1 MTMACKQ
8 DIYKLLNS
16 FCKTLNKQVY
26 VCSNRNERCGT
37 DVLNIDLKTKLIVL
51 VCWSKYKEIKYTF
64 DLKGSMEKTEL
75 INLKRSISAAK
86 KMWNTICSEDSF
98 DDKREKTIKI
108 AVRTFEM
115 ENDFV

>member
-1 MTMACKQ
+1 MACKQ

-16 FCKTLNKQVY
+16 FCQTLNKQQY
-26 VCSNRNERCGT
+26 ASRHKNERIGV
-37 DVLNIDLKTKLIVL
+37 DILNIDLHTKIIVL
-51 VCWSKYKEIKYTF
+51 VCWSKFKEIKYTF

-75 INLKRSISAAK
+75 INLKRSITAAK
-86 KMWNTICSEDSF
+86 KMWDTICAEDAH

>member
-1 MTMACKQ
+1 MACKQ

-16 FCKTLNKQVY
+16 FCQTLNKQQY
-26 VCSNRNERCGT
+26 ASRHKNERIGV
-37 DVLNIDLKTKLIVL
+37 DILNIDLNTKIIVL
-51 VCWSKYKEIKYTF
+51 VCWSKFKEIKYTF

-75 INLKRSISAAK
+75 INLKRSITAAK
-86 KMWNTICSEDSF
+86 KMWDTICAEDAH

>member
-1 MTMACKQ
+1 MDCKQ

-16 FCKTLNKQVY
+16 FCQTLNKQQY
-26 VCSNRNERCGT
+26 ASRHKNERIGV
-37 DVLNIDLKTKLIVL
+37 DILNIDLNTKIIVL
-51 VCWSKYKEIKYTF
+51 VCWSKFKEIKYTF

-75 INLKRSISAAK
+75 INLKRSITAAK
-86 KMWNTICSEDSF
+86 KMWDTICAEDAH

>member
-1 MTMACKQ
+1 MACKQ
-8 DIYKLLNS
+8 DIFKLLNS

-26 VCSNRNERCGT
+26 ISNHRNERIGN
-37 DVLNIDLKTKLIVL
+37 DILNIDLRTKIIEL

-86 KMWNTICSEDSF
+86 KMWNTICSEDAW

>member
-1 MTMACKQ
+1 MACKQ

-16 FCKTLNKQVY
+16 FCQTLNKQVY
-26 VCSNRNERCGT
+26 ISSHRNERIEK
-37 DVLNIDLKTKLIVL
+37 DILNIDLKTKLIVL
-51 VCWSKYKEIKYTF
+51 VCWSKFKEMKYTF

-86 KMWNTICSEDSF
+86 KMWNMICSEDAF

>member
-1 MTMACKQ
+1 MACKQ

-16 FCKTLNKQVY
+16 FSQTLNKRVY
-26 VCSNRNERCGT
+26 VCSHKNERI
-37 DVLNIDLKTKLIVL
+37 DRDIMNIDLQTKLIEL
-51 VCWSKYKEIKYTF
+51 VCWSKYKEFKYVF

-75 INLKRSISAAK
+75 INLKRSITAAK
-86 KMWNTICSEDSF
+86 KMWNTICSEDAW

>member
-1 MTMACKQ
+1 MACKQ

-16 FCKTLNKQVY
+16 FCQTKNKILY
-26 VCSNRNERCGT
+26 VGRHRNERIV
-37 DVLNIDLKTKLIVL
+37 DDILNIDLGTKIIEL
-51 VCWSKYKEIKYTF
+51 VCWINLKQIRYTF
-64 DLKGSMEKTEL
+64 DVKGSMEKTEL

-86 KMWNTICSEDSF
+86 KMWNTICSEDAF
-98 DDKREKTIKI
+98 GEKREKTIKI

>member
-1 MTMACKQ
+1 MACKQ

-16 FCKTLNKQVY
+16 FCQTLNKKLY
-26 VCSNRNERCGT
+26 VTSHKNERIGP
-37 DVLNIDLKTKLIVL
+37 DILNINLETKIIVL
-51 VCWSKYKEIKYTF
+51 VCWNKYNEIKYTF

-75 INLKRSISAAK
+75 INLKRSISASK
-86 KMWNTICSEDSF
+86 KMWNTICSEDAW